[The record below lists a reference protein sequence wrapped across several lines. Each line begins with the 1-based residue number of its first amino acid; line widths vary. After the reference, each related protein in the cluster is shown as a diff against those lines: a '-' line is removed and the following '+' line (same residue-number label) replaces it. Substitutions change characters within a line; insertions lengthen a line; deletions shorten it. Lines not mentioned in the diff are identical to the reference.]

1 VDNDFRS
8 ARPGAGT
15 GACIAGDYQVGR
27 MFLLFLKKSDT
38 EWVVSG
44 PPFAR
49 VNEEVDGPNS
59 PWVTAVQHYIRI
71 GALENYEAEKLELRK
86 LHDTAIHKAGD
97 PLYPSGL
104 AEDIDRYFQTP
115 YPTRSYADLVA
126 LYNATPMERRAPVV
140 WALSKAKHTE
150 AGAFIR
156 RLIESGEFINYLG
169 PVSAYVER
177 TRDATTIPA
186 LAAGYLRID
195 KRSRWPLILA
205 LIKAARPEHTPAM
218 LAALKSADH
227 EEAGRLAVWFVLHP
241 DEEAT
246 AIIKKLVAGQY
257 TDRWELTF
265 SLAGLADEDTLR
277 WALESIKKTD
287 KNRWIGYYVIAASP
301 LDAADNAARSI
312 IASNDQEACG
322 ALAEEYGADGVLS
335 INANPHR
342 WERLRDIVDLPAKS
356 KELQSR
362 LTATLEN
369 MIRHGDDKAKELLS
383 RLK

>member
-1 VDNDFRS
+1 
-8 ARPGAGT
+8 
-15 GACIAGDYQVGR
+15 
-27 MFLLFLKKSDT
+27 
-38 EWVVSG
+38 
-44 PPFAR
+44 
-49 VNEEVDGPNS
+49 
-59 PWVTAVQHYIRI
+59 
-71 GALENYEAEKLELRK
+71 
-86 LHDTAIHKAGD
+86 
-97 PLYPSGL
+97 
-104 AEDIDRYFQTP
+104 
-115 YPTRSYADLVA
+115 
-126 LYNATPMERRAPVV
+126 V